1 MVKIIERFAIFHAKE
16 VLKMHSKI
24 IIASLICTLAAN
36 FGSIKNENTVQR
48 IKPITEETTCCS
60 APNEHHAYA
69 YVSNERGSIV
79 AGGWFE
85 IITDIQIKNKAWN
98 TITERDDPYSLLEGY
113 FSYCGD
119 LGVTINI
126 PDDDGDY
133 YIGFGIDG
141 GEVAKVYIFV
151 RQGLASVS
159 TLSKSDARAKY
170 FMDYEATS
178 TEKNILRGFAYGYS
192 ETTIFDAEKRYGNFV
207 YGNNDVRTT
216 LNCPK
221 NNTPIM
227 TQILTQPSVGINI
240 HATWYD
246 KNGAPHPLV
255 GVKTEILSFA
265 STPLLSAG
273 EALLCPTQTNE
284 NGEMGVRVSYER
296 STKIKLNQLKLRF
309 TAINDAVKIDDNYGV
324 DYTYCFALE
333 GVLPP
338 RVSPTSYLNSFL
350 SINYNVSFY
359 CGESDRANAF
369 EITQAE
375 RLPYTYCSDFT
386 DGVSTCQVHYPSMDT
401 HYSNNAGEGKAI
413 RVRYDDFENWDV
425 LNHEYGHHIC
435 DSLEIC
441 YVPGLYKPHEINEDL
456 TKRYGPEDGFYLAC
470 SEGLATYIGIASQ
483 LYNADE
489 INVPGVGDL
498 RYDDPLRNVSIDY
511 SRRAAGLGYSVTN
524 GECYEC
530 CVTSVLLKILHS
542 ENANISD
549 KYMWKA
555 LLNARFDN
563 HDYACFFDKILD
575 YSIGGYDAI
584 CQILIDE
591 HFSLPHDFAEWTIMI
606 YMNSNSGLEEE
617 QVQDIK
623 DILSVGANPSNVNVV
638 IQVNESEKWPTDS
651 IFYKRPTGRYHV
663 DKGNLVLDELLPE
676 GTPVGS
682 RVTLQNFLLWGLS
695 KYPARKTGLIFNCHG
710 SGVYGIKGFTS
721 RALASAFDYTFA
733 THGIKERLEF
743 VAYDACGMQVQDFA
757 DLNSNY
763 FKYMVGSEE
772 LVAPVGLQYDSWI
785 KKVYDNE
792 NTKSILEEMCFSY
805 VDYLSE
811 QSDDKGQTMSVLD
824 LTRMQEYRETFEYL
838 AEMLHYWIP
847 LPLSTGQ
854 GKENGLENGYDDY
867 TSLGFAI
874 RQSKFFGDY
883 YETCEAIDGLDFLNN
898 LRNNN
903 YITTYIGT
911 NAIDDVI
918 ACYKNLVCSNATGSD
933 VRGRAN
939 GMSIFFPYCSMIQY
953 TSELK
958 DESYII
964 KKDDYPSYTR
974 FNNWRD
980 IFLDYYGFKKSE
992 PAS

>member
-1 MVKIIERFAIFHAKE
+1 
-16 VLKMHSKI
+16 MHSKI
-24 IIASLICTLAAN
+24 IIASLVCALAAG
-36 FGSIKNENTVQR
+36 FGNLKSENTAQP
-48 IKPITEETTCCS
+48 IKTITEETKCCS
-60 APNEHHAYA
+60 APNEHHASV
-69 YVSNERGSIV
+69 YVSNERGTIA

-98 TITERDDPYSLLEGY
+98 TITSCDDPYSLLEGY

-126 PDDDGDY
+126 PSNNGDY

-255 GVKTEILSFA
+255 GVKTEILSSA
-265 STPLLSAG
+265 STPLFSVG
-273 EALLCPTQTNE
+273 EALLCPTRTNE
-284 NGEMGVRVSYER
+284 DGEMGVRVSYER

-338 RVSPTSYLNSFL
+338 RVSPTSYLNSFT

-456 TKRYGPEDGFYLAC
+456 TKRYGLEDGFYLAC

-483 LYNADE
+483 LYNADG

-498 RYDDPLRNVSIDY
+498 RYDDSLRNVSVDY
-511 SRRAAGLGYSVTN
+511 SRRAAGLGYSITK
-524 GECYEC
+524 GERYEC
-530 CVTSVLLKILHS
+530 CVTSVLLKILQS
-542 ENANISD
+542 NDANISD

-575 YSIGGYDAI
+575 YSTGGYDAI

-591 HFSLPHDFAEWTIMI
+591 HFSLPHDYAEWTIMI
-606 YMNSNSGLEEE
+606 YMDSRDGLEQAMLE
-617 QVQDIK
+617 DIREIT
-623 DILSVGANPSNVNVV
+623 DLGANPSDVNV
-638 IQVNESEKWPTDS
+638 IFQVNESSNWPKDS
-651 IFYKRPTGRYHV
+651 IFYNHSAGRYHLE
-663 DKGNLVLDELLPE
+663 KGNLVLDEFLPSN
-676 GTPVGS
+676 TD
-682 RVTLQNFLLWGLS
+682 VTERQTMNSFLLWGLS
-695 KYPARKTGLIFNCHG
+695 KYPARKTGIVFNCHG
-710 SGVYGIKGFTS
+710 GGINGIRCVSNKTIANALEYAFTKHGV
-721 RALASAFDYTFA
+721 
-733 THGIKERLEF
+733 KERLEF
-743 VAYDACGMQVQDFA
+743 VAYDACSMQVQDTA
-757 DLNSNY
+757 ELNSKY

-772 LVAPVGLQYDSWI
+772 AVSGDGLKYDCWV
-785 KKVYDNE
+785 KGVYNNE
-792 NTKSILEEMCFSY
+792 DTETILIAMADSF
-805 VDYLSE
+805 VDYLWKRYG
-811 QSDDKGQTMSVLD
+811 DTGQTMSVLN
-824 LTRMQEYRETFEYL
+824 LTKMQDYRDAFEYL
-838 AEMLHYWIP
+838 AETLHYYIT
-847 LPLSTGQ
+847 LPLSVD
-854 GKENGLENGYDDY
+854 GYDDY

-874 RQSKFFGDY
+874 RQSKHFGESFKTDQ
-883 YETCEAIDGLDFLNN
+883 TIDGLDFLNN

-911 NAIDDVI
+911 DIIDNAIS
-918 ACYKNLVCSNATGSD
+918 CYKSVVRWNATGKD
-933 VRGRAN
+933 VADRAN
-939 GMSIFFPYCSMIQY
+939 GMSIFVPYCTMVQY

-958 DESYII
+958 DEPYVDFD
-964 KKDDYPSYTR
+964 KDDYPYFTN
-974 FNNWRD
+974 FKNWRN
-980 IFLDYYGFKKSE
+980 IFVEFHK
-992 PAS
+992 